1 MKFKFPDSRIV
12 ILCKA
17 PIAGTVKTRLVPPL
31 TDDEAMRFHTELAV
45 RVISMTQASNLAP
58 VRLWGSPD
66 LNHPFFSEIS
76 DPKVT
81 ETRIQAGGDLG
92 ERMHFAITHALAEPD
107 VKSAILIGTD
117 CVNLDEAYLSSALEA
132 LNHSEACLGPA
143 EDGGYG
149 LIGLKQAE
157 PQVFAGMEWGSD
169 SVCAETARA
178 MNICFD
184 HWQLL
189 SLLWDVDRPE
199 DLERYNAQASET
211 KHAGS
216 CLPTTTEL
224 SYRQVVSQKG

>member
-17 PIAGTVKTRLVPPL
+17 PIPGTVKTRLVPPL
-31 TDDEAMRFHTELAV
+31 TNDEAMRFHTELAA

-58 VRLWGSPD
+58 VRLWCSPD
-66 LNHPFFSEIS
+66 LDYPFFTEIS
-76 DPKVT
+76 DPDVT
-81 ETRIQAGGDLG
+81 ETRIQEGMDLG
-92 ERMHFAITHALAEPD
+92 ERMHFAITQGLAEPG
-107 VKSAILIGTD
+107 VNSAILIGTD
-117 CVNLDEAYLSSALEA
+117 CVNLDEAYLNNALEA
-132 LNHSEACLGPA
+132 LSDSEACLGPA

-149 LIGLKQAE
+149 LIGLRKTE
-157 PQVFAGMEWGSD
+157 PSVFSGMAWGTD

-184 HWQLL
+184 QWQLL

-199 DLERYNAQASET
+199 DLERYNAQAAET
-211 KHAGS
+211 KHGKS

-224 SYRQVVSQKG
+224 SHRQVAYSIG